1 MPRTRDSRSS
11 AKQFSDPNLIR
22 LQKYMADCGVASRR
36 ACEELILAG
45 RVRVDGKVERTLGT
59 KINPINHKVEV
70 DGELLKSKKINTYIA
85 FHKPKG
91 VLSTMSDPE
100 GRANLSDF
108 FGDWPDRLFHVGRL
122 DKESE
127 GLIILTNDGSWA
139 HEATHPSF
147 GVNKTYLVLCE
158 KEVSNATLE
167 ALRKGV
173 ELEDG
178 LAKPL
183 QVVRRGAWVELV
195 LHEGRNQI
203 VRRIFEQLG
212 NPVERLVRTA
222 IGSIKLGELPSGRWR
237 MLNEQEVV
245 NL

>member
-1 MPRTRDSRSS
+1 
-11 AKQFSDPNLIR
+11 
-22 LQKYMADCGVASRR
+22 MADSGVASRR

-45 RVRVDGKVERTLGT
+45 RVKVDGRIIRTLGT
-59 KINPINHKVEV
+59 KIDPINHKVEV
-70 DGELLKSKKINTYIA
+70 DNQLINSKKTKTYIA

-100 GRANLSDF
+100 NRPSLADY
-108 FGDWPDRLFHVGRL
+108 FGSFNERLFHVGRL

-127 GLIILTNDGSWA
+127 GLIILTNDGQWA

-147 GVNKTYLVLCE
+147 GVRKTYLVLCDQ
-158 KEVSNATLE
+158 EVSNKQLE
-167 ALRKGV
+167 QLKKGV

-178 LAKPL
+178 LAKPIS
-183 QVVRRGAWVELV
+183 VERRGAWIELV
-195 LHEGRNQI
+195 IHEGRNQI
-203 VRRIFEQLG
+203 VRRIFDSLG

-222 IGSIKLGELPSGRWR
+222 IGSVRLGELPVARWR
-237 MLNEQEVV
+237 ALQSEEIV